1 MHLTKGEKEA
11 EQQWGEEAS
20 AGNGQ
25 AAKAIDGGPTAA
37 AAAAVEAEP
46 PGRTGGTPRNPGSL
60 QDRHYGQCQ
69 EVGLHGLGGGGG
81 GAVQDLPT
89 NLPLPGNP
97 DHQIWMGGLP
107 QVYIRPSFFPGGS

>member
-20 AGNGQ
+20 AGGGQ
-25 AAKAIDGGPTAA
+25 AAKAIDGGPTAT
-37 AAAAVEAEP
+37 AAAVEAEP
-46 PGRTGGTPRNPGSL
+46 PGRTGDAPRKHGSV
-60 QDRHYGQCQ
+60 QDRHHGQRQ

-89 NLPLPGNP
+89 NLPLPGN
-97 DHQIWMGGLP
+97 QT
-107 QVYIRPSFFPGGS
+107 IRFGWGI